1 MAEDEPTTQ
10 ELLIDHLR
18 RIIEGVDWWAEPDGN
33 KRWYFGTDDDR
44 LVTVDPYDR
53 SKQVDA
59 TFDMAHSVI
68 GIEARDRMGNPRA
81 IEALRALHKIIRDHV
96 EDTINFREF
105 MEELLPS
112 DADAETL
119 QQAYAYEMLKKL
131 DDMVDR
137 GQTTVQEMHLLES
150 VPGPVDR
157 YMQEATACF
166 RYGFDSACISMCRA
180 ALEESL
186 KHRISK
192 EHGEKSI
199 RTVDQYGRTV
209 NESLSTL
216 IDTAN
221 KQYGYLDAEL
231 TKYAKNIR
239 DWGNDCLHGKMPR
252 LETRTWAKKSLFQT
266 RLVLSVLY
274 QTSRARTEVK
284 TTT

>member
-1 MAEDEPTTQ
+1 MSEDEPTTQ
-10 ELLIDHLR
+10 EMLIDHLR
-18 RIIEGVDWWAEPDGN
+18 RIIEYWGYGSGEGGKREWFFGVG
-33 KRWYFGTDDDR
+33 DDR
-44 LVTVDPYDR
+44 LM
-53 SKQVDA
+53 S
-59 TFDMAHSVI
+59 FLDMPESSLPDDVRMGMAMSAI
-68 GIEARDRMGNPRA
+68 GVEARDRMGNPRA
-81 IEALRALHKIIRDHV
+81 KEALRRLYEAFCD
-96 EDTINFREF
+96 EDTESFREF
-105 MEELLPS
+105 MEEHLPP

-119 QQAYAYEMLKKL
+119 QQAYAFEMLKKL

-137 GQTTVQEMHLLES
+137 GRTTVQEMHLLEGI
-150 VPGPVDR
+150 PGPVDR

-231 TKYAKNIR
+231 AKYAKNIR